1 MPLSLQKG
9 AQPQKSE
16 QFYLHQLKMSNALL
30 KHRISYDLKT
40 CFEDLED
47 YGILD
52 LLKKVVVT

>member
-47 YGILD
+47 FTEFLISR
-52 LLKKVVVT
+52 KN